1 LLEIHCRI
9 TITKC
14 EYRAIKLTDH
24 THLLPLMATGKTSAL
39 LIWPGGAIAPRP
51 STTYFLLTL

>member
-24 THLLPLMATGKTSAL
+24 TQLFYFSTLLHTL
-39 LIWPGGAIAPRP
+39 LKQY
-51 STTYFLLTL
+51 S